1 MNKVYLLIGG
11 NIGDRKRN
19 LDQACIEIADKIGNI
34 NRYSSIYET
43 APWGNQSQAAF
54 LNQVLEVYSPLRA
67 DEIMETALSI
77 EQHMG
82 RVRMGLNQPRT
93 IDIDIL
99 YFNDEKLKTEG
110 LTIPHPRIAE
120 RKFVLVPM
128 HELNPA
134 LVDPLHQKT
143 ILYLLNACKDD
154 LEVRKYGSM

>member
-1 MNKVYLLIGG
+1 
-11 NIGDRKRN
+11 
-19 LDQACIEIADKIGNI
+19 
-34 NRYSSIYET
+34 
-43 APWGNQSQAAF
+43 
-54 LNQVLEVYSPLRA
+54 
-67 DEIMETALSI
+67 
-77 EQHMG
+77 
-82 RVRMGLNQPRT
+82 MGLNQPRT

-128 HELNPA
+128 HELSPA